1 MTQQLELRLDVL
13 KRVIEIRLAE
23 TQAATNAAA
32 LASREQEIIQAL
44 EAKKQQALAGASLEE
59 LEKQLAEVR
68 AARKV

>member
-13 KRVIEIRLAE
+13 KRVVEIRLAE